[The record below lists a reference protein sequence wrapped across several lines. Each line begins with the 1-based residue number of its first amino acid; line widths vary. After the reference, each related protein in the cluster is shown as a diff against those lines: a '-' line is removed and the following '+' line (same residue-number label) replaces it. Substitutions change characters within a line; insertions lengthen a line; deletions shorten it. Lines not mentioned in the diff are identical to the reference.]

1 MNASDAYYDLIE
13 YRHNLHFAEK
23 EYHGYVIT
31 AAWSDKICHRVDVLK
46 ATIHEYKQKISAIE
60 NFFRSD
66 E

>member
-13 YRHNLHFAEK
+13 YKHNLRSAEK

-46 ATIHEYKQKISAIE
+46 AAIHEYKQKISAIQR
-60 NFFRSD
+60 FFEED
-66 E
+66 

>member
-13 YRHNLHFAEK
+13 YKHNLKSAEK

-46 ATIHEYKQKISAIE
+46 AAIQEYKKKIQAIE
-60 NFFRSD
+60 TFFNESD
-66 E
+66 